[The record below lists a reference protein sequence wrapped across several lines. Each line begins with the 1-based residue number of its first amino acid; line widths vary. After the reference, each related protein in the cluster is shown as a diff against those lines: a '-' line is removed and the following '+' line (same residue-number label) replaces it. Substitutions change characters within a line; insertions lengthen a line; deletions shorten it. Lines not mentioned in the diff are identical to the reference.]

1 MEFVPRKHKNSEM
14 LLKRKLR
21 NKGWTDEEISYYNEC
36 QEGLYYTDIFLHEG
50 TIKILLHKF
59 LSILDNFDLNAVAR
73 EIINRII
80 IQIFQTQL
88 SDIVTNI
95 HVRYTT
101 LSKNKNIKMI
111 KLIILNIIRILN
123 MSHLTIL
130 IN

>member
-1 MEFVPRKHKNSEM
+1 MKK
-14 LLKRKLR
+14 KLR

-59 LSILDNFDLNAVAR
+59 ISILDNFDLNDVAR
-73 EIINRII
+73 EILNRII
-80 IQIFQTQL
+80 IQIFQTQF

-95 HVRYTT
+95 HVRYTKY
-101 LSKNKNIKMI
+101 LKKKRKNIIMI
-111 KLIILNIIRILN
+111 KSIILNIIRDLN
-123 MSHLTIL
+123 LTHLIIL